1 MGMAGQKLE
10 MLFISHACR
19 RKGIGFALM
28 QYGME
33 RYSLSWLTVN
43 EQNPEANVF
52 YESFGFHTYK
62 RTELDEDL
70 CRSTISHSLSKIPR
84 VGIFYFA
91 CFSKNGRNHSGEWFD
106 FRQKVLKTSIKSMHG
121 QQAEK

>member
-33 RYSLSWLTVN
+33 HYSLSWLTVN
-43 EQNPEANVF
+43 KQNPEVRKF
-52 YESFGFHTYK
+52 YESLGFHTYQ
-62 RTELDEDL
+62 RTERDEEGNSYPLIYMKKD
-70 CRSTISHSLSKIPR
+70 
-84 VGIFYFA
+84 
-91 CFSKNGRNHSGEWFD
+91 
-106 FRQKVLKTSIKSMHG
+106 
-121 QQAEK
+121 

>member
-10 MLFISHACR
+10 MLFISHVCR

-62 RTELDEDL
+62 RTELDEEGNLYPLLYMKRIGWDMCTKAKVVRRFPL
-70 CRSTISHSLSKIPR
+70 KMVALYK
-84 VGIFYFA
+84 
-91 CFSKNGRNHSGEWFD
+91 CFVPLYHFSFPS
-106 FRQKVLKTSIKSMHG
+106 
-121 QQAEK
+121 

>member
-84 VGIFYFA
+84 VGIFFLPVFQKTEEIIA
-91 CFSKNGRNHSGEWFD
+91 GSGLISGR
-106 FRQKVLKTSIKSMHG
+106 RC
-121 QQAEK
+121 

>member
-19 RKGIGFALM
+19 RNGIGFALM

-43 EQNPEANVF
+43 EQNPKANVF

-62 RTELDEDL
+62 RTELYEEGNLYPLLYMKRIDGICVL
-70 CRSTISHSLSKIPR
+70 RRRLSGAFP
-84 VGIFYFA
+84 
-91 CFSKNGRNHSGEWFD
+91 
-106 FRQKVLKTSIKSMHG
+106 
-121 QQAEK
+121 

>member
-10 MLFISHACR
+10 MLFISPACR

-62 RTELDEDL
+62 RTELDEEGNLYPLLYMKRIDGICVL
-70 CRSTISHSLSKIPR
+70 RRRLSGTFP
-84 VGIFYFA
+84 
-91 CFSKNGRNHSGEWFD
+91 
-106 FRQKVLKTSIKSMHG
+106 
-121 QQAEK
+121 

>member
-10 MLFISHACR
+10 MLFISHVCR

-52 YESFGFHTYK
+52 YESFGFHTYR
-62 RTELDEDL
+62 RTELDEEGNLYPLLYMKRIDGICVL
-70 CRSTISHSLSKIPR
+70 RRRLSGAFP
-84 VGIFYFA
+84 
-91 CFSKNGRNHSGEWFD
+91 
-106 FRQKVLKTSIKSMHG
+106 
-121 QQAEK
+121 